1 MNNHMAYL
9 KEGHQEP
16 TEGIEI
22 FKNNDVQI
30 KEDMLWILCKKL
42 KPQ

>member
-22 FKNNDVQI
+22 FKITMYKSKRICYGFYAKN
-30 KEDMLWILCKKL
+30 
-42 KPQ
+42 